1 MARPISW
8 RQTLANE
15 KNSKPTSCYELSCPL
30 YGTQL
35 FSDFASSW
43 RLWILCLGYPTK
55 FEHLWNR
62 TYCISSTNGE
72 FNKIGSALP
81 RRALTLLL
89 LFCQCNLPFSHRLPN
104 EKQVLVKS
112 VPSGS
117 RLEALSQ
124 VFSEAGYPS
133 HLILNKRVPFSDN
146 LQSHTSCWSF
156 ITSLLIN
163 R

>member
-15 KNSKPTSCYELSCPL
+15 KNSKPTSWNELSSPL
-30 YGTQL
+30 CDWLPGEYL
-35 FSDFASSW
+35 SACW
-43 RLWILCLGYPTK
+43 RLWILCLGYQTK

-89 LFCQCNLPFSHRLPN
+89 LFCQCNLPFSHKLPS
-104 EKQVLVKS
+104 EKQVFVKS

-124 VFSEAGYPS
+124 VFSAAGYPS